1 MLAAK
6 GFISRDEY
14 ANFRQLHSI
23 LQGHPDAKKVPGV
36 DASTGS
42 LGQGVSIAVGM
53 ALGAKHLGK
62 DTKVFALVGDG
73 ESQEGQIWEAYM
85 AAAHYKLDN
94 LTVII
99 DNNGLQID
107 GSNDQVMSLG
117 DLGAKLRAFG
127 RQRSRRGGGR
137 ALEADDARQAQG
149 DPRPHGQGQ
158 GRFVHGKSS
167 RLARQGAQ
175 RRAARSG
182 FEGIGGLTNMADK
195 IATRQAYGE
204 ALIELVEKNDKVV
217 VLDADLANATQTCKV
232 AKAHPEKFYNFGI
245 AEANMVDAAAGMS
258 TMGLVPFCSTF
269 AMFAA
274 GRAYEQIRNSVAY
287 PHFNVKICATH
298 AGVSV
303 GEDGGSHQCIE
314 DLALMRVI
322 PGMTVLCPADA
333 NEAKAATMAIADFD
347 GPVYMRLARLAT
359 PVFEGDMV
367 KPFVLGKAN
376 VLREGKDVAIFA
388 TGLMVNES
396 LMAAEA
402 LAKDGIDA
410 AVINVHTIKP
420 IDAECVT
427 AWAEKCGKV
436 ITVEE
441 HSVIGGLGDAVA
453 DVLMGKVNCKFHKI
467 GVNDR
472 FGQSGKAADV
482 LREYGLTADQIAATI
497 KANI

>member
-1 MLAAK
+1 
-6 GFISRDEY
+6 
-14 ANFRQLHSI
+14 
-23 LQGHPDAKKVPGV
+23 
-36 DASTGS
+36 
-42 LGQGVSIAVGM
+42 M
-53 ALGAKHLGK
+53 A
-62 DTKVFALVGDG
+62 
-73 ESQEGQIWEAYM
+73 ES
-85 AAAHYKLDN
+85 
-94 LTVII
+94 
-99 DNNGLQID
+99 
-107 GSNDQVMSLG
+107 
-117 DLGAKLRAFG
+117 
-127 RQRSRRGGGR
+127 
-137 ALEADDARQAQG
+137 
-149 DPRPHGQGQ
+149 
-158 GRFVHGKSS
+158 KSM
-167 RLARQGAQ
+167 RV
-175 RRAARSG
+175 
-182 FEGIGGLTNMADK
+182 
-195 IATRQAYGE
+195 AYGE
-204 ALIELVEKNDKVV
+204 ALRDIGGLNEKVV
-217 VLDADLANATQTCKV
+217 VCDADLAHATMTNIFAEKY
-232 AKAHPEKFYNFGI
+232 PERFFNFGI
-245 AEANMVDAAAGMS
+245 AEANMTCAAAGMAHS
-258 TMGLVPFCSTF
+258 GLIPFISTF
-269 AMFAA
+269 ALFGT

-322 PGMTVLCPADA
+322 PGMTVICPADA
-333 NEAKAATMAIADFD
+333 NEAKAATTAIADFD

-467 GVNDR
+467 GVNDQ